1 MAKAWDEVTPET
13 IKNCFSK
20 CGFNKKALESE
31 DDLVDEE
38 FLELFKELT
47 DSEDS
52 EMTAEEYIDFY
63 IETCASV
70 PVINS
75 DEVDWRVSSVEKCVS
90 EYLRKE
96 SGVSDIEEVPS
107 NDDDDDDGD
116 EYADKNEEKIT
127 TYEALTMVDKLI
139 NLKDLSTEDR
149 ENLSS
154 LKERLETVRIN
165 SKKQS
170 SIKNFFE

>member
-1 MAKAWDEVTPET
+1 M
-13 IKNCFSK
+13 
-20 CGFNKKALESE
+20 ESE

-47 DSEDS
+47 DSE
-52 EMTAEEYIDFY
+52 MTAEEYIDFD
-63 IETCASV
+63 IETCTSV

-90 EYLRKE
+90 EYLRKQ

-107 NDDDDDDGD
+107 NDDNDDGD
-116 EYADKNEEKIT
+116 EYVDKSEEKIT

-139 NLKDLSTEDR
+139 NLKDLNTEDKAH
-149 ENLSS
+149 LSS
-154 LKERLETVRIN
+154 PKERLETVRIN

-170 SIKNFFE
+170 SIKNFFK